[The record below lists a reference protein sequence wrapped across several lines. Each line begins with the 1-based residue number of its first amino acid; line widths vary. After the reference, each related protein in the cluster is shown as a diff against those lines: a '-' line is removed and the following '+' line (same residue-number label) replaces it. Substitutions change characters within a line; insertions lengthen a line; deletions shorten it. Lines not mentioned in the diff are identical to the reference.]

1 MRKLEI
7 LHQLETY
14 LLRLGYGEKTIEIV
28 IRSCLEFMNRMEIE
42 QVESIQDI
50 TSADIIDHYNYLNER
65 PNKITLGGLSSKYID
80 HHIYSLKIFF
90 EWQQT
95 IQSIEGNPMSALS
108 FPKGESKQMEILTQN
123 EIKQLYEICESWKER
138 TLLSIFYGCGLRRM
152 EGERL
157 DIKDVHFR
165 SGILYVR
172 KGKGSKRRA
181 VPMSKKVAEPIYN
194 YIHEERQNPNN
205 LKALVINKKDG
216 RMRGQ
221 TYGILLARLMK
232 RTEIKKH
239 ITLHCLRH
247 SIATHLLES
256 GMNVEKVQDF
266 LGHKHL
272 ESTMRYTRVSKE
284 LLIDKTHEFN

>member
-14 LLRLGYGEKTIEIV
+14 LLRLGYKEKTIKIV
-28 IRSCLEFMNRMEIE
+28 TRCCLEFMTRMEIE
-42 QVESIQDI
+42 QVEAIQDI
-50 TSADIIDHYNYLNER
+50 TSADIIDH
-65 PNKITLGGLSSKYID
+65 
-80 HHIYSLKIFF
+80 HIYSIKIFF
-90 EWQQT
+90 KWQQT

-108 FPKGESKQMEILTQN
+108 FPKGVSKPMEILTQI
-123 EIKQLYEICESWKER
+123 EIHQLYEITETWKER
-138 TLLSIFYGCGLRRM
+138 TLLSLFYGCGLRKS
-152 EGERL
+152 EGEAL
-157 DIKDVHFR
+157 DITDVHFR
-165 SGILYVR
+165 SGILYVL

-194 YIHEERQNPNN
+194 YIHEERHNPNC

-221 TYGILLARLMK
+221 TYGILILRLMK
-232 RTEIKKH
+232 RTGIKKH

-256 GMNVEKVQDF
+256 GMNIEKVQDF

-284 LLIDKTHEFN
+284 LLNDTKHGIS

>member
-1 MRKLEI
+1 MRRLEI

-28 IRSCLEFMNRMEIE
+28 LRCSKEFMNRMEIE
-42 QVESIQDI
+42 QVESIPDI
-50 TSADIIDHYNYLNER
+50 TSADIIDHYNYLCER
-65 PNKITLGGLSSKYID
+65 PNKKTHGGLSSRYID

-95 IQSIEGNPMSALS
+95 IQSIEGNPMSTLS
-108 FPKGESKQMEILTQN
+108 FPKGESKPMEILTQD
-123 EIKQLYEICESWKER
+123 EIKQLYEVCKTWKER
-138 TLLSIFYGCGLRRM
+138 TLLSIFYGCGLRRT

-157 DIKDVHFR
+157 DVKDVHFR
-165 SGILYVR
+165 SGVLYVR
-172 KGKGSKRRA
+172 KGKGSRRRA
-181 VPMSKKVAEPIYN
+181 VPMSKKVASPIYH

-205 LKALVINKKDG
+205 LRALVINKKDG

-221 TYGILLARLMK
+221 TYGILLARLME

-256 GMNVEKVQDF
+256 GMNIEKVQNF

-284 LLIDKTHEFN
+284 LLTHKTYGIC

>member
-7 LHQLETY
+7 IHQLETY
-14 LLRLGYGEKTIEIV
+14 LNRLGYGEKTII
-28 IRSCLEFMNRMEIE
+28 IIKRCCLEFMTRLEIE
-42 QVESIQDI
+42 QVEAIQDI

-65 PNKITLGGLSSKYID
+65 PNKITQGGLSGKYID
-80 HHIYSLKIFF
+80 HHIYSMKIFF

-95 IQSIEGNPMSALS
+95 IQSIEGNPMSPLT
-108 FPKGESKQMEILTQN
+108 FPKGESRPMQILTQS
-123 EIKQLYEICESWKER
+123 EIHQLYEVTETWKEK
-138 TLLSIFYGCGLRRM
+138 TLLSLYYGCGLRKS
-152 EGERL
+152 EGESL

-181 VPMSKKVAEPIYN
+181 VPMSKKVAEPIYQ
-194 YIHEERQNPNN
+194 YIHEERQNPNQ

-221 TYGILLARLMK
+221 TYGLLLKKMMLK
-232 RTEIKKH
+232 TEINKD

-256 GMNVEKVQDF
+256 GMRIEKIQDF

-272 ESTMRYTRVSKE
+272 ESTMRYTRVSKQ
-284 LLIDKTHEFN
+284 LLHGTS

>member
-14 LLRLGYGEKTIEIV
+14 LLRLGYAEQTINIV
-28 IRSCLEFMNRMEIE
+28 IRCIKEFMSRMEIE
-42 QVESIQDI
+42 RVETIQDI
-50 TSADIIDHYNYLNER
+50 TSADIIDHYNYLCER
-65 PNKITLGGLSSKYID
+65 PNKNTRGGLSSKYID
-80 HHIYSLKIFF
+80 HHIYSIKIFF

-95 IQSIEGNPMSALS
+95 ILVINENPMSTLT
-108 FPKGESKQMEILTQN
+108 FPKGESKPMEILTQN
-123 EIKQLYEICESWKER
+123 EIQRLYKVCETWKEK
-138 TLLSIFYGCGLRRM
+138 TLLSMFYGCGLRKS
-152 EGERL
+152 EGEAL

-172 KGKGSKRRA
+172 KGKGSRRRA

-216 RMRGQ
+216 RMSGQ
-221 TYGILLARLMK
+221 TYRKLLFKLMD
-232 RTEIKKH
+232 RTGIKKH

-256 GMNVEKVQDF
+256 GMNIEKVQDF

>member
-28 IRSCLEFMNRMEIE
+28 SRCCLEFMNRMEIE

-65 PNKITLGGLSSKYID
+65 PNKITHGGLSSKYID

-108 FPKGESKQMEILTQN
+108 FPKGESKPMEILTQN
-123 EIKQLYEICESWKER
+123 EMKQLYEVCESWKER
-138 TLLSIFYGCGLRRM
+138 TLLSIFYGCGLRKS
-152 EGERL
+152 EGEAL

-181 VPMSKKVAEPIYN
+181 VPMSKKVAEPIYQ

-205 LKALVINKKDG
+205 LKALMINRGGG

-221 TYGILLARLMK
+221 TYGILLAGLMSK
-232 RTEIKKH
+232 TGIKKH

-256 GMNVEKVQDF
+256 GMKVEKVQDF

-284 LLIDKTHEFN
+284 LLIDKTHAFN